1 MGLGHQ
7 LQYNSAAPS
16 FQVQIT
22 QEQVELLQSQ
32 SNLLLVKYCTDGHV
46 LHTVN
51 SEHLSYLWVAAAVE
65 RKASIQFSNINFA
78 SSYQT
83 P

>member
-7 LQYNSAAPS
+7 SQYNSAAPS
-16 FQVQIT
+16 SQVQIT

-51 SEHLSYLWVAAAVE
+51 SERLSYLWVAVE